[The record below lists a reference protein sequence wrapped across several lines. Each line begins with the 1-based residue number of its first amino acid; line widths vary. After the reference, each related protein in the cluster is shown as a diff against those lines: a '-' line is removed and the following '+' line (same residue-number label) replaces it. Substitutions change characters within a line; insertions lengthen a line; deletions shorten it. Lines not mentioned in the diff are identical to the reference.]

1 MDRMNAILI
10 SDILP
15 YYQLVLAADR
25 NRAMIQLDNV
35 IQGRW
40 LHYWADYKY
49 ATVIGVKRQVEISE
63 IEFNFTCVQKQLDQ
77 YNGVL
82 PHQLR

>member
-1 MDRMNAILI
+1 MDHMNAILI

-40 LHYWADYKY
+40 LHYWADYKH
-49 ATVIGVKRQVEISE
+49 APVIGVKRQVEISNL
-63 IEFNFTCVQKQLDQ
+63 I
-77 YNGVL
+77 
-82 PHQLR
+82 LRACKNNLINIMAFYHIN